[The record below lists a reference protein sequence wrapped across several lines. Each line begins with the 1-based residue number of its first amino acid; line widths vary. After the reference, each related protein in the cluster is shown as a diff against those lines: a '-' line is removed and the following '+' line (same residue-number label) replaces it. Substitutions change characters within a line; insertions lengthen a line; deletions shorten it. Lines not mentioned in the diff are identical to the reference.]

1 MEETRS
7 KKMRISKDYNVRKNE
22 ILDTAQKL
30 FFELGYEQT
39 SVSSII
45 DSVGVAKGTFYY
57 YFKSKEEL
65 LDHLAERFADEM
77 AAKISEIVGNESIGA
92 LEKLNLTFL
101 QSGQYKME
109 NKELMITFM
118 RVLYRDD
125 NTMLRHKMFNRVIKR
140 TAPFLAKII
149 EQGLSEKVFDTPSAE
164 EAGEFIL
171 LIGRPINEVIVRE
184 FLNLSEKPERKALLK
199 RRLRFYQDS
208 IERILGAPAG
218 SIEIIDEEIIDG
230 FLEWD
235 VSTTHDVSSTEQSLA
250 PSAARDDSSAVQET
264 GT

>member
-1 MEETRS
+1 
-7 KKMRISKDYNVRKNE
+7 MRISKDYDVRRNE

-45 DSVGVAKGTFYY
+45 DAVGVAKGTFYY

-77 AAKISEIVGNESIGA
+77 AAKMSDIVENQSIGA
-92 LEKLNLTFL
+92 LEKLNLTFR
-101 QSGQYKME
+101 QTGQYKME
-109 NKELMITFM
+109 NKELMITLM

-125 NTMLRHKMFNRVIKR
+125 NTVLRHRMFNRVTKR
-140 TAPFLAKII
+140 TAPMLARII
-149 EQGLSEKVFDTPSAE
+149 EQGLSEEVFDTSSAE
-164 EAGEFIL
+164 EAGEFIS

-184 FLNLSEKPERKALLK
+184 FLELSAKPELEARLK
-199 RRLRFYQDS
+199 SRLRFYQDS

-218 SIEIIDEEIIDG
+218 SINIIDEEIIDG

-235 VSTTHDVSSTEQSLA
+235 VSSSQVVKSGEESLD
-250 PSAARDDSSAVQET
+250 SSGAREDSSADREP
-264 GT
+264 GA